1 MQNVIVGTAGHV
13 DHGKTCLIK
22 ALTGTDT
29 DRLKEEQKRG
39 ITIELGF
46 ANLPN
51 DAGIHIGII
60 DVPGHEKFVKNM
72 LAGIGGIDL
81 VLLVIALDEG
91 IMPQTVEHFEI
102 LKMLHIKQGI
112 VVFTKA
118 DLVDEDW
125 AELVNDDVDNLVKGT
140 FMEKAGRIQVSAYT
154 GKNIDVL
161 KQMIVDKVR
170 AAGGRRQE
178 KELFRLPIDRVF
190 TMEGFGTVVT
200 GTLLEGCCQVGQEV
214 ELYPTERTVKIRE
227 IQTHGHR
234 VDMAYAGQRTA
245 LNLVNIKKDEINRGE
260 VLAAQDSLLKS
271 QFIDAKVQLFSST
284 DRELRNGDRVHINYG
299 SAQAICKAVL
309 LDKDVLSA
317 GEEAYVQFRF
327 DEPVA
332 VRRNDRFIIRFYSP
346 TITFGGGIVLEA
358 EALKHKRNHEEVID
372 SLHIKEL
379 GTDLEVLE
387 LELKEESRYFPVP
400 KMLAAKL
407 NWTNQETEDQLE
419 VLVKGKKAIRL
430 SDGSYIHKYYW
441 NEITQY
447 GIELLNQFHKENPIS
462 DGMEKEEFKSRILDN
477 FRIQESKRADVLLN
491 EMIKRSITV
500 TIGSA
505 IAAAGF
511 NAEYSHEIKGMLKE
525 IEDTYL
531 MAGYE
536 IPATDDVINKFKD
549 KKLAKQIVNDLVKKG
564 ALVKINPGAMIH
576 RDNWEKAM
584 GLLEKY
590 FEDHPTISLGDYR
603 DLLGTSRKYAVLF
616 LEYCDQQKI
625 TRKQDDVR
633 TLVQKS
639 R

>member
-91 IMPQTVEHFEI
+91 VMPQTVEHFEI

-400 KMLAAKL
+400 KILAAKL

-536 IPATDDVINKFKD
+536 ITSTDDVINKFKD

>member
-81 VLLVIALDEG
+81 VLLVVALDEG
-91 IMPQTVEHFEI
+91 VMPQTVEHFEI

-140 FMEKAGRIQVSAYT
+140 FMEKADRIQVSAYT

-170 AAGGRRQE
+170 AAGVRRQE

-214 ELYPTERTVKIRE
+214 ELYPTEKTVKIRE
-227 IQTHGHR
+227 IQTHGHK

-245 LNLVNIKKDEINRGE
+245 LNLVNIKKDEINRGD

-400 KMLAAKL
+400 KILAAKL
-407 NWTNQETEDQLE
+407 NWTNQETEEQLE
-419 VLVKGKKAIRL
+419 VLVKGKKAVRL
-430 SDGSYIHKYYW
+430 SDGSFIHKDYW

-447 GIELLNQFHKENPIS
+447 GTELLNQFHKENPIS
-462 DGMEKEEFKSRILDN
+462 DGMEKEEFKSRILDT
-477 FRIQESKRADVLLN
+477 FKIRESKKADVLLN

-500 TIGSA
+500 TMASA

-511 NAEYSHEIKGMLKE
+511 NAEYSHELKGMLKD

-531 MAGYE
+531 KAGYE
-536 IPATDDVINKFKD
+536 IPATDDVIGKFKD
-549 KKLAKQIVNDLVKKG
+549 KKMAKQIV
-564 ALVKINPGAMIH
+564 MI
-576 RDNWEKAM
+576 
-584 GLLEKY
+584 L
-590 FEDHPTISLGDYR
+590 
-603 DLLGTSRKYAVLF
+603 
-616 LEYCDQQKI
+616 
-625 TRKQDDVR
+625 
-633 TLVQKS
+633 
-639 R
+639 

>member
-81 VLLVIALDEG
+81 VLLVIAMDEG
-91 IMPQTVEHFEI
+91 VMPQTVEHFEI

-400 KMLAAKL
+400 KILAAKL

-491 EMIKRSITV
+491 EMIKRGITV

>member
-1 MQNVIVGTAGHV
+1 MQNIIVGTAGHV

-22 ALTGTDT
+22 ALSGFDT
-29 DRLKEEQKRG
+29 DRLKEEKKRG

-81 VLLVIALDEG
+81 VLLVVALDEG
-91 IMPQTVEHFEI
+91 VMPQTVEHFEI

-140 FMEKAGRIQVSAYT
+140 FMEKADRIQVSAYT

-170 AAGGRRQE
+170 AAGARRQE

-214 ELYPTERTVKIRE
+214 ELYPTEKTVKIRE
-227 IQTHGHR
+227 IQTHGHK

-245 LNLVNIKKDEINRGE
+245 LNLVNIKKDEINRGD

-400 KMLAAKL
+400 KILAAKL
-407 NWTNQETEDQLE
+407 NWTNQETEEQLE
-419 VLVKGKKAIRL
+419 VLVKGKKAVRL
-430 SDGSYIHKYYW
+430 SDGSFIHKDYW

-447 GIELLNQFHKENPIS
+447 GTELLNQFHKENPIS

-477 FRIQESKRADVLLN
+477 FKIRESKKADVLLN

-500 TIGSA
+500 TMASA

-511 NAEYSHEIKGMLKE
+511 NAEYSHELKGMLKD

-531 MAGYE
+531 KAGYE
-536 IPATDDVINKFKD
+536 IPATDDVIGKFKD
-549 KKLAKQIVNDLVKKG
+549 KKMAKQIVNEIGRASCRERV
-564 ALVKINPGAMIH
+564 
-576 RDNWEKAM
+576 
-584 GLLEKY
+584 
-590 FEDHPTISLGDYR
+590 
-603 DLLGTSRKYAVLF
+603 
-616 LEYCDQQKI
+616 
-625 TRKQDDVR
+625 
-633 TLVQKS
+633 
-639 R
+639 

>member
-81 VLLVIALDEG
+81 VLLVVALDEG
-91 IMPQTVEHFEI
+91 VMPQTVEHFEI

-140 FMEKAGRIQVSAYT
+140 FMEKADRIQVSAYT

-170 AAGGRRQE
+170 AAGARRQE

-214 ELYPTERTVKIRE
+214 ELYPTEKTVKIRE
-227 IQTHGHR
+227 IQTHGHK

-245 LNLVNIKKDEINRGE
+245 LNLVNIKKDEINRGD

-400 KMLAAKL
+400 KILAAKL
-407 NWTNQETEDQLE
+407 NWTNQETEEQLE
-419 VLVKGKKAIRL
+419 VLVKGKKAVRL
-430 SDGSYIHKYYW
+430 SDGSFIHKDYW

-447 GIELLNQFHKENPIS
+447 GTELLNQFHKENPIS
-462 DGMEKEEFKSRILDN
+462 DGMEKEEFKSRILDT
-477 FRIQESKRADVLLN
+477 FKIRESKKADVLLN

-500 TIGSA
+500 TMASA

-511 NAEYSHEIKGMLKE
+511 NAEYSHELKGMLKD

-531 MAGYE
+531 KAGYE
-536 IPATDDVINKFKD
+536 IPATDDVIGKFKD
-549 KKLAKQIVNDLVKKG
+549 KKMAKQIVNDLVKKG
-564 ALVKINPGAMIH
+564 TLIKINPGALIH
-576 RDNWEKAM
+576 KDNWDKAM
-584 GLLEKY
+584 GLLKGY
-590 FEDHPTISLGDYR
+590 FESHPNISLGDYR
-603 DLLGTSRKYAVLF
+603 DLLGTSRKYAV
-616 LEYCDQQKI
+616 
-625 TRKQDDVR
+625 
-633 TLVQKS
+633 
-639 R
+639 

>member
-81 VLLVIALDEG
+81 VLLVVALDEG
-91 IMPQTVEHFEI
+91 VMPQTVEHFEI

-140 FMEKAGRIQVSAYT
+140 FMEKADRIQVSAYT

-170 AAGGRRQE
+170 AAGARRQE

-214 ELYPTERTVKIRE
+214 ELYPTEKTVKIRE
-227 IQTHGHR
+227 IQTHGHK

-245 LNLVNIKKDEINRGE
+245 LNLVNIKKDEINRGD

-400 KMLAAKL
+400 KILAAKL
-407 NWTNQETEDQLE
+407 NWTNQETEEQLE
-419 VLVKGKKAIRL
+419 VLVKGKKAVRL
-430 SDGSYIHKYYW
+430 SDGSFIHKDYW

-447 GIELLNQFHKENPIS
+447 GTELLNQFHKENPIS

-477 FRIQESKRADVLLN
+477 FKIRESKKADVLLN

-500 TIGSA
+500 TMASA

-511 NAEYSHEIKGMLKE
+511 NAEYSHELKGMLKD

-531 MAGYE
+531 KAGYE
-536 IPATDDVINKFKD
+536 IPATDDVIGKFKD
-549 KKLAKQIVNDLVKKG
+549 KKMAKQIVNDLVKKG
-564 ALVKINPGAMIH
+564 TLIKINPGALIPQ
-576 RDNWEKAM
+576 
-584 GLLEKY
+584 GQ
-590 FEDHPTISLGDYR
+590 LGQGH
-603 DLLGTSRKYAVLF
+603 GTS
-616 LEYCDQQKI
+616 
-625 TRKQDDVR
+625 
-633 TLVQKS
+633 
-639 R
+639 

>member
-51 DAGIHIGII
+51 DAGLQIGII

-81 VLLVIALDEG
+81 VLLVVALDEG
-91 IMPQTVEHFEI
+91 VMPQTVEHFEI

-118 DLVDEDW
+118 DLVDEEW

-140 FMEKAGRIQVSAYT
+140 FMEHADRIRVSSYT
-154 GKNIDVL
+154 GENIDVL
-161 KQMIVDKVR
+161 KQMIIDKVK
-170 AAGGRRQE
+170 AAGNRRQD
-178 KELFRLPIDRVF
+178 KELFRLPVDRVF

-214 ELYPTERTVKIRE
+214 ELYPQERIVKIRG
-227 IQTHGHR
+227 IQTHGQK

-260 VLAAQDSLLKS
+260 ILAAQDSLIKS
-271 QFIDAKVQLFSST
+271 QFVDAKVQLFTST
-284 DRELRNGDRVHINYG
+284 ERELRNGDRVHINYG
-299 SAQAICKAVL
+299 SAQTICKVIL
-309 LDKDVLSA
+309 LDKDTLSA
-317 GEEAYVQFRF
+317 GEEDYVQFRF

-346 TITFGGGIVLEA
+346 VETFGGGIVLEA
-358 EALKHKRNHEEVID
+358 EAVKHKRNQEEVVD

-379 GTDLEVLE
+379 GTDPEILE
-387 LELKEESRYFPVP
+387 LMLAEESRYFPVP
-400 KMLAAKL
+400 KALAAKM
-407 NWTNQETEDQLE
+407 NWALKETEEQLE
-419 VLVKGKKAIRL
+419 ALVKGKKAIHL
-430 SDGSYIHKYYW
+430 SDGSYMHKNYW
-441 NEITQY
+441 NEVTAC
-447 GIELLNQFHKENPIS
+447 GMELLNQYHKENPIS
-462 DGMEKEEFKSRILDN
+462 DGMEKEEFKSRLLEK
-477 FRIQESKRADVLLN
+477 FRIREPKKADTLLN
-491 EMIKRSITV
+491 EMIKRGVAT
-500 TIGSA
+500 TTASA

-511 NAEYSHEIKGMLKE
+511 SAEYSKELTGMLDE
-525 IEDTYL
+525 IEEIYKK
-531 MAGYE
+531 AGYE
-536 IPATDDVINKFKD
+536 IPATDDVVDQFKD
-549 KKLAKQIVNDLVKKG
+549 KKQAKQIINDLIKKG
-564 ALVKINPGAMIH
+564 QLVKINYSALIH
-576 RDNWEKAM
+576 KDNWDKAM
-584 GLLEKY
+584 GLLRDY
-590 FEDHPTISLGDYR
+590 FKDHQNISLGDYR

-625 TRKQDDVR
+625 TKKQDDVR
-633 TLVQKS
+633 ILL
-639 R
+639 

>member
-81 VLLVIALDEG
+81 VLLVVALDEG
-91 IMPQTVEHFEI
+91 VMPQTVEHFEI

-140 FMEKAGRIQVSAYT
+140 FMEKADRIQVSAYT

-170 AAGGRRQE
+170 AAGARRQE

-214 ELYPTERTVKIRE
+214 ELYPTEKTVKIRE
-227 IQTHGHR
+227 IQTHGHK

-245 LNLVNIKKDEINRGE
+245 LNLVNIKKDEINRGD

-299 SAQAICKAVL
+299 SAQDICKAVL

-400 KMLAAKL
+400 KILAAKL
-407 NWTNQETEDQLE
+407 NWTNQETEEQLE
-419 VLVKGKKAIRL
+419 VLVKGKKAVRL
-430 SDGSYIHKYYW
+430 SDGSFIHKDYW

-447 GIELLNQFHKENPIS
+447 GTELLNQFHKENPIS
-462 DGMEKEEFKSRILDN
+462 DGMEKEEFKSRILDT
-477 FRIQESKRADVLLN
+477 FKIRESKKADVLLN

-500 TIGSA
+500 TMASA

-511 NAEYSHEIKGMLKE
+511 NAEYSHELKGMLKD

-531 MAGYE
+531 KAGYE
-536 IPATDDVINKFKD
+536 TPATDDVIGKFKD
-549 KKLAKQIVNDLVKKG
+549 KKMAKQIVNDLVK
-564 ALVKINPGAMIH
+564 
-576 RDNWEKAM
+576 R
-584 GLLEKY
+584 
-590 FEDHPTISLGDYR
+590 
-603 DLLGTSRKYAVLF
+603 
-616 LEYCDQQKI
+616 
-625 TRKQDDVR
+625 VR
-633 TLVQKS
+633 
-639 R
+639 

>member
-81 VLLVIALDEG
+81 VLLVVALDEG
-91 IMPQTVEHFEI
+91 VMPQTVEHFEI

-140 FMEKAGRIQVSAYT
+140 FMEKADRIQVSAYT

-170 AAGGRRQE
+170 AAGARRQE

-214 ELYPTERTVKIRE
+214 ELYPTEKTVKIRE
-227 IQTHGHR
+227 IQTHGHK

-245 LNLVNIKKDEINRGE
+245 LNLVNIKKDEINRGD

-400 KMLAAKL
+400 KILAAKL
-407 NWTNQETEDQLE
+407 NWTNQETEEQLE
-419 VLVKGKKAIRL
+419 VLVKGKKAVRL
-430 SDGSYIHKYYW
+430 SDGSFIHKDYW

-447 GIELLNQFHKENPIS
+447 GTELLNQFHKENPIS

-477 FRIQESKRADVLLN
+477 FKIRESKKADVLLN

-500 TIGSA
+500 TMASA

-511 NAEYSHEIKGMLKE
+511 NAEYSHELKGMLKD

-531 MAGYE
+531 KAGYE
-536 IPATDDVINKFKD
+536 IPATDDVIGKFKD
-549 KKLAKQIVNDLVKKG
+549 KKMAKQIVNDLVKKG
-564 ALVKINPGAMIH
+564 TLIKINPGALIH
-576 RDNWEKAM
+576 KDNWDKAM
-584 GLLEKY
+584 
-590 FEDHPTISLGDYR
+590 
-603 DLLGTSRKYAVLF
+603 
-616 LEYCDQQKI
+616 
-625 TRKQDDVR
+625 
-633 TLVQKS
+633 
-639 R
+639 

>member
-91 IMPQTVEHFEI
+91 VMPQTVEHFEI

>member
-81 VLLVIALDEG
+81 VLLVVALDEG
-91 IMPQTVEHFEI
+91 VMPQTVEHFEI

-140 FMEKAGRIQVSAYT
+140 FMEKADRIQVSAYT

-170 AAGGRRQE
+170 AAGARRQE

-214 ELYPTERTVKIRE
+214 ELYPTEKTVKIRE
-227 IQTHGHR
+227 IQTHGHK

-245 LNLVNIKKDEINRGE
+245 LNLVNIKKDEINRGD

-400 KMLAAKL
+400 KILAAKL
-407 NWTNQETEDQLE
+407 NWTNQETEEQLE
-419 VLVKGKKAIRL
+419 VLVKGKKAVRL
-430 SDGSYIHKYYW
+430 SDGSFIHKDYW

-447 GIELLNQFHKENPIS
+447 GTELLNQFHKENPIS
-462 DGMEKEEFKSRILDN
+462 DGMEKEEFKSRILDT
-477 FRIQESKRADVLLN
+477 FKIRESKKADVLLN

-500 TIGSA
+500 TMASA

-511 NAEYSHEIKGMLKE
+511 NAEYSHELKGMLKD

-531 MAGYE
+531 KAGYE
-536 IPATDDVINKFKD
+536 IPATDDVIGKFKD
-549 KKLAKQIVNDLVKKG
+549 KKMAKQIVNDLVKR
-564 ALVKINPGAMIH
+564 AH
-576 RDNWEKAM
+576 
-584 GLLEKY
+584 
-590 FEDHPTISLGDYR
+590 
-603 DLLGTSRKYAVLF
+603 
-616 LEYCDQQKI
+616 
-625 TRKQDDVR
+625 
-633 TLVQKS
+633 
-639 R
+639 

>member
-81 VLLVIALDEG
+81 VLLVVALDEG
-91 IMPQTVEHFEI
+91 VMPQTVEHFEI

-140 FMEKAGRIQVSAYT
+140 FMEKADRIQVSAYT

-170 AAGGRRQE
+170 AAGVRRQE

-214 ELYPTERTVKIRE
+214 ELYPTEKTVKIRE
-227 IQTHGHR
+227 IQTHGHK

-245 LNLVNIKKDEINRGE
+245 LNLVNIKKDEINRGD

-379 GTDLEVLE
+379 
-387 LELKEESRYFPVP
+387 
-400 KMLAAKL
+400 AAKL
-407 NWTNQETEDQLE
+407 NWTNQETEEQLE
-419 VLVKGKKAIRL
+419 VLVKGKKAVRL
-430 SDGSYIHKYYW
+430 SDGSFIHKDYW

-447 GIELLNQFHKENPIS
+447 GTELLNQFHKENPIS
-462 DGMEKEEFKSRILDN
+462 DGMEKEEFKSRILDT
-477 FRIQESKRADVLLN
+477 FKIRESKKADVLLN

-500 TIGSA
+500 TMASA

-511 NAEYSHEIKGMLKE
+511 NAEYSHELKGMLKD

-531 MAGYE
+531 KAGYE
-536 IPATDDVINKFKD
+536 IPATDDVIGKFKD
-549 KKLAKQIVNDLVKKG
+549 KKMAKQIVNDLVKKG
-564 ALVKINPGAMIH
+564 TLIKINPGALIH
-576 RDNWEKAM
+576 IDNWDKAM
-584 GLLEKY
+584 GLLKGY
-590 FEDHPTISLGDYR
+590 FESHPNISLGDYR

-625 TRKQDDVR
+625 TKKQDDVR
-633 TLVQKS
+633 ILVQKS

>member
-81 VLLVIALDEG
+81 VLLVVALDEG
-91 IMPQTVEHFEI
+91 VMPQTVEHFEI

-140 FMEKAGRIQVSAYT
+140 FMEKADRIQVSAYT

-170 AAGGRRQE
+170 AAGARRQE

-214 ELYPTERTVKIRE
+214 ELYPTEKTVKIRE
-227 IQTHGHR
+227 IQTHGHK

-245 LNLVNIKKDEINRGE
+245 LNLVNIKKDEINRGD

-400 KMLAAKL
+400 KILAAKL
-407 NWTNQETEDQLE
+407 NWTNQETEEQLE
-419 VLVKGKKAIRL
+419 VLVKGKKAVRL
-430 SDGSYIHKYYW
+430 SDGSFIHKDYW

-447 GIELLNQFHKENPIS
+447 GTELLNQFHKENPIS

-477 FRIQESKRADVLLN
+477 FKIRESKKADVLLN

-500 TIGSA
+500 TMASA

-511 NAEYSHEIKGMLKE
+511 NAEYSHELKGMLKD

-531 MAGYE
+531 KAGYE
-536 IPATDDVINKFKD
+536 IPATDDVIGKFKD
-549 KKLAKQIVNDLVKKG
+549 KKMAKQIVNDLVK
-564 ALVKINPGAMIH
+564 
-576 RDNWEKAM
+576 
-584 GLLEKY
+584 
-590 FEDHPTISLGDYR
+590 
-603 DLLGTSRKYAVLF
+603 
-616 LEYCDQQKI
+616 
-625 TRKQDDVR
+625 
-633 TLVQKS
+633 
-639 R
+639 

>member
-81 VLLVIALDEG
+81 VLLVVALDEG
-91 IMPQTVEHFEI
+91 VMPQTVEHFEI

-140 FMEKAGRIQVSAYT
+140 FMEKADRIQVSAYT

-170 AAGGRRQE
+170 AAGARRQE

-214 ELYPTERTVKIRE
+214 ELYPTEKTVKIRE
-227 IQTHGHR
+227 IQTHGHK

-245 LNLVNIKKDEINRGE
+245 LNLVNIKKDEINRGD

-400 KMLAAKL
+400 KILAAKL
-407 NWTNQETEDQLE
+407 NWTNQETEEQLE
-419 VLVKGKKAIRL
+419 VLVKGKKAVRL
-430 SDGSYIHKYYW
+430 SDGSFIHKDYW

-447 GIELLNQFHKENPIS
+447 GTELLNQFHKENPIS

-477 FRIQESKRADVLLN
+477 FKIRESKKADVLLN

-500 TIGSA
+500 TMASA

-511 NAEYSHEIKGMLKE
+511 NAEYSHEL
-525 IEDTYL
+525 
-531 MAGYE
+531 
-536 IPATDDVINKFKD
+536 
-549 KKLAKQIVNDLVKKG
+549 
-564 ALVKINPGAMIH
+564 
-576 RDNWEKAM
+576 
-584 GLLEKY
+584 
-590 FEDHPTISLGDYR
+590 
-603 DLLGTSRKYAVLF
+603 
-616 LEYCDQQKI
+616 
-625 TRKQDDVR
+625 
-633 TLVQKS
+633 
-639 R
+639 

>member
-81 VLLVIALDEG
+81 VLLVVALDEG
-91 IMPQTVEHFEI
+91 VMPQTVEHFEI

-118 DLVDEDW
+118 DLVDEEW
-125 AELVNDDVDNLVKGT
+125 AGLVNDDVDNLVRGT
-140 FMEKAGRIQVSAYT
+140 FMENADRIQVSAYT

-170 AAGGRRQE
+170 AAGARRQE

-358 EALKHKRNHEEVID
+358 EALKHKRNHEDVID
-372 SLHIKEL
+372 SLRIKEL

-400 KMLAAKL
+400 KILAAKL

-447 GIELLNQFHKENPIS
+447 GTELLNQFHKENPIS

-477 FRIQESKRADVLLN
+477 FRIQESKKADVLLN
-491 EMIKRSITV
+491 EMIKRGITV

-536 IPATDDVINKFKD
+536 IPATDDVVNKFKD
-549 KKLAKQIVNDLVKKG
+549 KKLSKQIVNDLVKKG

-633 TLVQKS
+633 ILVQKS

>member
-81 VLLVIALDEG
+81 VLLVVALDEG
-91 IMPQTVEHFEI
+91 VMPQTVEHFEI

-140 FMEKAGRIQVSAYT
+140 FMEKADRIQVSAYT

-170 AAGGRRQE
+170 AAGARRQE

-214 ELYPTERTVKIRE
+214 ELYPTEKTVKIRE
-227 IQTHGHR
+227 IQTHGHK

-245 LNLVNIKKDEINRGE
+245 LNLVNIKKDEINRGD

-400 KMLAAKL
+400 KILAAKL
-407 NWTNQETEDQLE
+407 NWTNQETEEQLE
-419 VLVKGKKAIRL
+419 VLVKGKKAVRL
-430 SDGSYIHKYYW
+430 SDGSFIHKDYW

-447 GIELLNQFHKENPIS
+447 GTELLNQFHKENPIS
-462 DGMEKEEFKSRILDN
+462 DGMEKEEFKSRILDT
-477 FRIQESKRADVLLN
+477 FKIRESKKADVLLN

-500 TIGSA
+500 TMASA

-564 ALVKINPGAMIH
+564 ALVKINPNH
-576 RDNWEKAM
+576 SQSVSPVS
-584 GLLEKY
+584 Y
-590 FEDHPTISLGDYR
+590 P
-603 DLLGTSRKYAVLF
+603 
-616 LEYCDQQKI
+616 
-625 TRKQDDVR
+625 
-633 TLVQKS
+633 
-639 R
+639 

>member
-81 VLLVIALDEG
+81 VLLVVALDEG
-91 IMPQTVEHFEI
+91 VMPQTVEHFEI

-140 FMEKAGRIQVSAYT
+140 FMEKADRIQVSAYT

-170 AAGGRRQE
+170 AAGARRQE

-400 KMLAAKL
+400 KILAAKL

-419 VLVKGKKAIRL
+419 VLVKGKKAVRL

-447 GIELLNQFHKENPIS
+447 GTELLNQFHKENPIS

-477 FRIQESKRADVLLN
+477 FRIQESKKADVLLN

-584 GLLEKY
+584 GLLKKY

-633 TLVQKS
+633 ILVQKS

>member
-91 IMPQTVEHFEI
+91 VMPQTVEHFEI
-102 LKMLHIKQGI
+102 LKMLHIKEGI

-118 DLVDEDW
+118 DLVDEEW
-125 AELVNDDVDNLVKGT
+125 AELVNDDVDQLVKGT
-140 FMEKAGRIQVSAYT
+140 FMEQADRIQVSAYT
-154 GKNIDVL
+154 GRNIDVL
-161 KQMIVDKVR
+161 KQMIVDKVK
-170 AAGGRRQE
+170 AVGTRRQE

-227 IQTHGHR
+227 IQSHGQK

-260 VLAAQDSLLKS
+260 VLAARDSLLKS
-271 QFIDAKVQLFSST
+271 QFLDAKIQLFSST
-284 DRELRNGDRVHINYG
+284 DRELKSGDRVHINYG

-317 GEEAYVQFRF
+317 GEEAYVQLRF

-346 TITFGGGIVLEA
+346 AITFGGGIVLEA
-358 EALKHKRNHEEVID
+358 EAVKHKRNHEEVIE
-372 SLHIKEL
+372 SLRVKEL
-379 GTDLEVLE
+379 GSDPEVLE
-387 LELKEESRYFPVP
+387 LELKEESRYFPGP
-400 KMLAAKL
+400 RILATKL
-407 NWTNQETEDQLE
+407 NWAYQETEEQLE
-419 VLVKGKKAIRL
+419 ALVKAKKAIRL
-430 SDGSYIHKYYW
+430 GDGSYIHKDYW
-441 NEITQY
+441 NEITRY
-447 GIELLNQFHKENPIS
+447 GTELLNQFHKENPIS
-462 DGMEKEEFKSRILDN
+462 DGMEKEEFKSRVLEYFKI
-477 FRIQESKRADVLLN
+477 REARKADTLLS
-491 EMIKRSITV
+491 EMIKRGIAV
-500 TIGSA
+500 TTASA
-505 IAAAGF
+505 IAAVGF
-511 NAEYSHEIKGMLKE
+511 NAEYSHELKGMLKE
-525 IEDTYL
+525 IEDTYRK
-531 MAGYE
+531 AGYE
-536 IPATDDVINKFKD
+536 IPVTDDVIAGFKD
-549 KKLAKQIVNDLVKKG
+549 KKLAKQIINDLVKKG
-564 ALVKINPGAMIH
+564 ELVKINYASLIH

-584 GLLEKY
+584 DLLVKY
-590 FEDHPTISLGDYR
+590 LEGHPSISLGEYR
-603 DLLGTSRKYAVLF
+603 DMLGTSRKYAVLF

-625 TRKQDDVR
+625 TKKQDDVR
-633 TLVQKS
+633 ILVK
-639 R
+639 RNR

>member
-81 VLLVIALDEG
+81 VLLVVALDEG
-91 IMPQTVEHFEI
+91 VMPQTVEHFEI

-140 FMEKAGRIQVSAYT
+140 FMEKADRIQVSAYT

-170 AAGGRRQE
+170 AAGVRRQE

-214 ELYPTERTVKIRE
+214 ELYPTEKTVKIRE
-227 IQTHGHR
+227 IQTHGHK

-245 LNLVNIKKDEINRGE
+245 LNLVNIKKDEINRGD

-358 EALKHKRNHEEVID
+358 EALKHKRNHEEVIE

-400 KMLAAKL
+400 KILAAKL
-407 NWTNQETEDQLE
+407 NWTNQETEEQLE
-419 VLVKGKKAIRL
+419 VLVKGKKAVRL
-430 SDGSYIHKYYW
+430 SDGSFIHKDYW

-447 GIELLNQFHKENPIS
+447 GTELLNQFHKENPIS
-462 DGMEKEEFKSRILDN
+462 DGMEKEEFKSRILDT
-477 FRIQESKRADVLLN
+477 FKIRESKKADVLLN

-500 TIGSA
+500 TMASA

-511 NAEYSHEIKGMLKE
+511 NAEYSHELKGMLKD

-531 MAGYE
+531 KAGYE
-536 IPATDDVINKFKD
+536 IPSTDDVIGKFKD
-549 KKLAKQIVNDLVKKG
+549 KKMAKQIVNDLVK
-564 ALVKINPGAMIH
+564 
-576 RDNWEKAM
+576 R
-584 GLLEKY
+584 
-590 FEDHPTISLGDYR
+590 
-603 DLLGTSRKYAVLF
+603 
-616 LEYCDQQKI
+616 
-625 TRKQDDVR
+625 VR
-633 TLVQKS
+633 
-639 R
+639 

>member
-22 ALTGTDT
+22 ALTGMDT

-81 VLLVIALDEG
+81 VLLVVALDEG
-91 IMPQTVEHFEI
+91 VMPQTVEHFEI

-140 FMEKAGRIQVSAYT
+140 FMEKADRIQVSAYT
-154 GKNIDVL
+154 GKNINEL

-170 AAGGRRQE
+170 AAGARRQE

-214 ELYPTERTVKIRE
+214 ELYPTEKTVKIRE
-227 IQTHGHR
+227 IQTHGHK

-358 EALKHKRNHEEVID
+358 EALKHKRNHDEVID

-400 KMLAAKL
+400 KILATKL
-407 NWTNQETEDQLE
+407 NWTNQETEEQLE
-419 VLVKGKKAIRL
+419 VLVKGKRAIRL
-430 SDGSYIHKYYW
+430 SDGSFIHKDYW
-441 NEITQY
+441 NEITQF
-447 GIELLNQFHKENPIS
+447 GTELLNQFHKENPIS

-477 FRIQESKRADVLLN
+477 FKIRESRKADVLLN

-500 TIGSA
+500 TMASA

-511 NAEYSHEIKGMLKE
+511 NAEYSHELKGMLKE
-525 IEDTYL
+525 IEETYL
-531 MAGYE
+531 KAGYE

-549 KKLAKQIVNDLVKKG
+549 KKMAKQIANDLVKKG
-564 ALVKINPGAMIH
+564 TLVKINPGALIH
-576 RDNWEKAM
+576 KDNWDKAM
-584 GLLEKY
+584 GLLRGY
-590 FEDHPTISLGDYR
+590 FESHPTISLGDYR

-625 TRKQDDVR
+625 TKKQDDVR
-633 TLVQKS
+633 ILVQKT